1 MKCKDCEHL
10 ISNMANNRGGS
21 SIYYCSIAKGECT
34 PVREISR
41 IRGPEEIPTKT
52 APRWCPL
59 KVNNR

>member
-52 APRWCPL
+52 APR
-59 KVNNR
+59 